1 MVGGFGNYFLPV
13 QIGAPDYFK
22 CLNKLYFYFNS
33 INNDNYHSIKLV
45 NVNTSKTN
53 YIGPYLAGLFE
64 GDGHIILSKLI
75 DLKGKISYPYMAI
88 TFNNKNLPLVEK
100 LIELFGGRLRFKS
113 KENAIVWII
122 NSHKEL
128 VNLINLVN
136 GNMRTPKITQFNEL
150 IMWLNERYE
159 LKIPIYS
166 VDTSDLN
173 SNGWLAGFI
182 DAAPT
187 HYPLCGV
194 EGGGFKIRYTEKRID
209 ENSKKVLTKG
219 RIEVRF
225 ALEQRLSYFNSKS
238 GDFSYKDIM
247 VKIQSFFGIST
258 DLKTSQHKDKSYW
271 IIEVTSLNKL
281 NHLIQYLNNYPLLTC
296 KRNDYDDW
304 LKVYRI
310 MVNKKHLTED
320 GKMLIKNIK
329 SNINRKRTKFNF
341 CHLIYLN
348 NVQ

>member
-1 MVGGFGNYFLPV
+1 MPAMVGGFGNYFLPV

-150 IMWLNERYE
+150 IIWLNEIYE

-173 SNGWLAGFI
+173 CNGWLAGFI

-194 EGGGFKIRYTEKRID
+194 NGGRR
-209 ENSKKVLTKG
+209 V
-219 RIEVRF
+219 
-225 ALEQRLSYFNSKS
+225 
-238 GDFSYKDIM
+238 
-247 VKIQSFFGIST
+247 
-258 DLKTSQHKDKSYW
+258 
-271 IIEVTSLNKL
+271 
-281 NHLIQYLNNYPLLTC
+281 
-296 KRNDYDDW
+296 
-304 LKVYRI
+304 
-310 MVNKKHLTED
+310 
-320 GKMLIKNIK
+320 
-329 SNINRKRTKFNF
+329 
-341 CHLIYLN
+341 
-348 NVQ
+348 